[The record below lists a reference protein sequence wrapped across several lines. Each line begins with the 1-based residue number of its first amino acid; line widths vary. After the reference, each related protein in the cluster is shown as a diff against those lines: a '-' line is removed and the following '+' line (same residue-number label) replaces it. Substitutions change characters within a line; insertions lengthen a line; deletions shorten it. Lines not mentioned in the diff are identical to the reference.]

1 MQEATVAALA
11 AEAYMNAY
19 AWNYTISETSAELRE
34 EAAAA
39 LELINYALALEPM
52 HVLALH
58 LKIHLL
64 ETQPFVAPAEVQDP
78 QEAQDPTSSS
88 SFETH
93 GTVPTHSSTADAWRS
108 ARTDGASL
116 HAAEAAADTL
126 AGLRHVSSLP
136 GHLIHMPAH
145 IFFRVGRWADGIE
158 VRICGA
164 PHPTRVLLYY
174 YVA

>member
-1 MQEATVAALA
+1 MRAVMQVATIAALA

-19 AWNYTISETSAELRE
+19 AWNYTISETSAVLRE
-34 EAAAA
+34 EAATA
-39 LELINYALALEPM
+39 LELINYALSLEPM

-64 ETQPFVAPAEVQDP
+64 ETQPLKPLQELQEVKEPADSSVPDV
-78 QEAQDPTSSS
+78 DTTS
-88 SFETH
+88 TQH
-93 GTVPTHSSTADAWRS
+93 HSRTTAALQNQQ
-108 ARTDGASL
+108 ASL

-145 IFFRVGRWADGIE
+145 IFFRVGRWKDGIE
-158 VRICGA
+158 VCNTVYHVTGEICSSR
-164 PHPTRVLLYY
+164 TN
-174 YVA
+174 